1 MTEQRQQSGVLQRRQ
16 RLEGFE
22 AQITVHA
29 PASSTGAVAA
39 VCGQEKKLGAVYT
52 TPTTCSPASRFAQAT
67 AAVRQHATRTGS
79 TDAVLLDAQRYS
91 GKRRTSGLEPQDLQ
105 WTAHQHQ
112 LGLPWALTDSGY
124 IGERDLPALRNTLG
138 EGSRHDGQTIV
149 ALPVHHTWLAQ
160 HADQLR
166 HQIEATG
173 LPVALM
179 LEHRDDPF
187 GVGKTLQGFVE
198 VLNARVPVC
207 LLRCDISAV
216 GALAYGAVVA
226 AVGTKTSLRHIYPL
240 QTKRG
245 GGRPASTA
253 AIVPRGLLYKQ
264 LDRIREAVVADGD
277 QTHWTCQCSFCAAR
291 TLDWLITSEDAFQH
305 SLAALT
311 ALTEYVL
318 SSPDPRG
325 TWRERCR
332 DAQFVNIDIET
343 TTGLDWQPPAFLGHW
358 LNV

>member
-1 MTEQRQQSGVLQRRQ
+1 MAEQRQQSAVLQRR
-16 RLEGFE
+16 RKLDGFG

-29 PASSTGAVAA
+29 PASSAAAVAA
-39 VCGQEKKLGAVYT
+39 VCEQENLGAVYT
-52 TPTTCSPASRFAQAT
+52 TSATCSPASRFSQAT
-67 AAVRQHATRTGS
+67 AVVRQHATRTGS
-79 TDAVLLDAQRYS
+79 ADAVLLDAQRYS
-91 GKRRTSGLEPQDLQ
+91 GKARLPGTEPHDLQ
-105 WTAHQHQ
+105 WTAYQHQ

-124 IGERDLPALRNTLG
+124 IGEGDLPALQNTLG
-138 EGSRHDGQTIV
+138 EGGRHGGQTIV
-149 ALPVHHTWLAQ
+149 ALPVHHSWLTRR
-160 HADQLR
+160 ADQVR
-166 HQIEATG
+166 HQIDAAG

-187 GVGKTLQGFVE
+187 GVGKTLQGLVE
-198 VLNARVPVC
+198 VLDARVPVC

-240 QTKRG
+240 QTKGG

-277 QTHWTCQCSFCAAR
+277 QTHWTCGCAFCANR
-291 TLDWLITSEDAFQH
+291 SLDWLITSEDAFQH
-305 SLAALT
+305 SLATLA
-311 ALTEYVL
+311 ALTEYVM

-343 TTGLDWQPPAFLGHW
+343 ETGLDWQPPPFLGHW